1 MVTNKEKTDRMHEMM
16 ILIDNSIQLAD
27 NHAEL
32 LLLASAMLQRSTD
45 IFDGI
50 LTKPGR
56 KILYEDVLQCKF

>member
-1 MVTNKEKTDRMHEMM
+1 MTNEQKVIRMQEMM
-16 ILIDNSIQLAD
+16 VLIDSSIQLAD
-27 NHAEL
+27 SHAEL

>member
-1 MVTNKEKTDRMHEMM
+1 MTNEQKISKMHEIM
-16 ILIDNSIQLAD
+16 ILIDSSIQLAD

-45 IFDGI
+45 IFDGL

>member
-1 MVTNKEKTDRMHEMM
+1 MTNNQKIIKMREMM
-16 ILIDNSIQLAD
+16 ILIDSSIQLAD

>member
-1 MVTNKEKTDRMHEMM
+1 MTNEQKISRMREMM
-16 ILIDNSIQLAD
+16 ILIDSSIQLTD
-27 NHAEL
+27 NHVEL

-45 IFDGI
+45 IFDGL

>member
-1 MVTNKEKTDRMHEMM
+1 VTNEQKIDRMHEMM

-27 NHAEL
+27 SHSEL

-50 LTKPGR
+50 LTVPGR
-56 KILYEDVLQCKF
+56 KILYEDILQCKF

>member
-1 MVTNKEKTDRMHEMM
+1 MTNEQKIIKMREMM
-16 ILIDNSIQLAD
+16 ILIDSSIQLAD

-45 IFDGI
+45 IFDGL

-56 KILYEDVLQCKF
+56 KILYQDVLQCKF

>member
-1 MVTNKEKTDRMHEMM
+1 MTNEQKIDRMHEMM

-27 NHAEL
+27 SHSEL

-50 LTKPGR
+50 LTVPGR
-56 KILYEDVLQCKF
+56 KILYEDILQCKF

>member
-1 MVTNKEKTDRMHEMM
+1 MTNEQKISKMREMM
-16 ILIDNSIQLAD
+16 ILIDSSIQLAD

-45 IFDGI
+45 IFDGL

>member
-1 MVTNKEKTDRMHEMM
+1 MTNEQKVIRMQEMM
-16 ILIDNSIQLAD
+16 ILIDSSIQLAD
-27 NHAEL
+27 SHAEL

-56 KILYEDVLQCKF
+56 KILYEDILQCKF

>member
-1 MVTNKEKTDRMHEMM
+1 MTNEQKITRMHEMM
-16 ILIDNSIQLAD
+16 VLIDSSIQLAD
-27 NHAEL
+27 NRAEL

-50 LTKPGR
+50 LTPPGR

>member
-1 MVTNKEKTDRMHEMM
+1 MTNEQKIIKMREIM
-16 ILIDNSIQLAD
+16 ILIDSSIQLTD
-27 NHAEL
+27 NHVEL

-45 IFDGI
+45 IFDGL

>member
-1 MVTNKEKTDRMHEMM
+1 MNKDEEVKRMHEMM
-16 ILIDNSIQLAD
+16 VLIDNSIQLAD
-27 NHAEL
+27 NHKEL
-32 LLLASAMLQRSTD
+32 LMLASAMLQRATD

>member
-1 MVTNKEKTDRMHEMM
+1 MTNEQKLIKMREMM
-16 ILIDNSIQLAD
+16 ILIDSSIQLAD

-45 IFDGI
+45 IFDGL

>member
-1 MVTNKEKTDRMHEMM
+1 MHEMM

-27 NHAEL
+27 SHSEL

-50 LTKPGR
+50 LTVPGR
-56 KILYEDVLQCKF
+56 KILYEDILQCKF

>member
-1 MVTNKEKTDRMHEMM
+1 MTNDQKIIKMREMM
-16 ILIDNSIQLAD
+16 ILIDSSIQLAD

-45 IFDGI
+45 IFDGL

>member
-1 MVTNKEKTDRMHEMM
+1 MTNKQKVIRMQEMM
-16 ILIDNSIQLAD
+16 ILIDSSIQLAD
-27 NHAEL
+27 SHAEL

>member
-1 MVTNKEKTDRMHEMM
+1 MTNEQKIDRMHEMM
-16 ILIDNSIQLAD
+16 ILIDSSIQLAD
-27 NHAEL
+27 NRAEL

-50 LTKPGR
+50 LTPPGR

>member
-1 MVTNKEKTDRMHEMM
+1 MTNEEKISRMQDMM
-16 ILIDNSIQLAD
+16 FLIDSSIQLAD
-27 NHAEL
+27 NRAEL

-45 IFDGI
+45 IFDGL

>member
-1 MVTNKEKTDRMHEMM
+1 MM
-16 ILIDNSIQLAD
+16 ILIDSSIQLAD

-45 IFDGI
+45 IFDGL

-56 KILYEDVLQCKF
+56 KILYEDILQCKF

>member
-1 MVTNKEKTDRMHEMM
+1 MTNEQKISKMREMM
-16 ILIDNSIQLAD
+16 ILIDSSIQLAD

-45 IFDGI
+45 IFDGL
-50 LTKPGR
+50 LTKSGR

>member
-1 MVTNKEKTDRMHEMM
+1 MTNEQKIDRMHEMM
-16 ILIDNSIQLAD
+16 VLIDSSIQLAD
-27 NHAEL
+27 NRAEL

-50 LTKPGR
+50 LTPPGR

>member
-1 MVTNKEKTDRMHEMM
+1 MTNEQKVIRMQEMM
-16 ILIDNSIQLAD
+16 ILIDSSIQLAD
-27 NHAEL
+27 SHAEL

>member
-1 MVTNKEKTDRMHEMM
+1 MHEMM
-16 ILIDNSIQLAD
+16 ILIDSSIQLAD
-27 NHAEL
+27 NRAEL

-50 LTKPGR
+50 LTPTGR

>member
-1 MVTNKEKTDRMHEMM
+1 MTNEQKIIKMREMM
-16 ILIDNSIQLAD
+16 ILIDSSIQLAD

-45 IFDGI
+45 IFDGL

-56 KILYEDVLQCKF
+56 KILYEDILQCKF

>member
-1 MVTNKEKTDRMHEMM
+1 MTNEQKIIKMREMM
-16 ILIDNSIQLAD
+16 ILIDSSIQLAD

-45 IFDGI
+45 IFDGL